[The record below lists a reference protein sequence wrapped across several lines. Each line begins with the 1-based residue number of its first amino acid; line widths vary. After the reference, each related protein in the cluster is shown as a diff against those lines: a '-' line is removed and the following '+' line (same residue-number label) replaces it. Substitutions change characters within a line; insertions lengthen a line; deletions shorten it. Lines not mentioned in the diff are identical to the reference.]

1 MFVYH
6 TKRRDQYYDKV
17 ISIYQETGYGRKR
30 IAKMLP
36 VGEKTIARWIA
47 NFVAE
52 NGTVTPQTVMQ
63 TNQEPNNEE
72 LQALKKK
79 VAELEKQLKYQ
90 EMRADAYD
98 TMIDIA
104 EKKFNIPIRKK
115 AGARQRG
122 VRPSVHHRHPLVGS
136 WNRRREALV
145 YVP

>member
-30 IAKMLP
+30 IAKMVP

-52 NGTVTPQTVMQ
+52 NGTVTPQTVMPS
-63 TNQEPNNEE
+63 NQENHNEE
-72 LQALKKK
+72 LEAIQKEVADLK
-79 VAELEKQLKYQ
+79 KQLKYQ

-115 AGARQRG
+115 AGAKQ
-122 VRPSVHHRHPLVGS
+122 
-136 WNRRREALV
+136 
-145 YVP
+145 

>member
-17 ISIYQETGYGRKR
+17 ISIYQETGYGRRR
-30 IAKMLP
+30 IAKMVP

-52 NGTVTPQTVMQ
+52 NGTVTPQTVMPS
-63 TNQEPNNEE
+63 NQENHNEE
-72 LQALKKK
+72 LEALQKE
-79 VAELEKQLKYQ
+79 VADLKKQLKYQ

-115 AGARQRG
+115 AGAKQ
-122 VRPSVHHRHPLVGS
+122 
-136 WNRRREALV
+136 
-145 YVP
+145 

>member
-1 MFVYH
+1 MFTYQ
-6 TKRRDQYYDKV
+6 TEKKLKYYNQV
-17 ISIYQETGYGRKR
+17 IEIYKQTGYSAYR
-30 IAKMLP
+30 IAKLNLVP
-36 VGEKTIARWIA
+36 LDKHTIAAWIA

-52 NGTVTPQTVMQ
+52 NGTLTPHTVMQ
-63 TNQEPNNEE
+63 SNQEPNNEE

-115 AGARQRG
+115 AGAKQ
-122 VRPSVHHRHPLVGS
+122 
-136 WNRRREALV
+136 
-145 YVP
+145 

>member
-30 IAKMLP
+30 IAKMVP

-47 NFVAE
+47 NFVTE
-52 NGTVTPQTVMQ
+52 NGTVTPQTVMPS
-63 TNQEPNNEE
+63 NQENHNEE
-72 LQALKKK
+72 LEALQKE
-79 VAELEKQLKYQ
+79 VADLKKQLKYQ

-104 EKKFNIPIRKK
+104 EKKLNIPIRKK
-115 AGARQRG
+115 AGAKQ
-122 VRPSVHHRHPLVGS
+122 
-136 WNRRREALV
+136 
-145 YVP
+145 

>member
-1 MFVYH
+1 
-6 TKRRDQYYDKV
+6 
-17 ISIYQETGYGRKR
+17 
-30 IAKMLP
+30 
-36 VGEKTIARWIA
+36 
-47 NFVAE
+47 
-52 NGTVTPQTVMQ
+52 MQ

-115 AGARQRG
+115 AGAKQ
-122 VRPSVHHRHPLVGS
+122 
-136 WNRRREALV
+136 
-145 YVP
+145 

>member
-30 IAKMLP
+30 IAKMVP

-52 NGTVTPQTVMQ
+52 NSTVTPQTVMPS
-63 TNQEPNNEE
+63 NQENHNEE
-72 LQALKKK
+72 LEALQKE
-79 VAELEKQLKYQ
+79 VADLKKQLKYQ

-115 AGARQRG
+115 AGAKQ
-122 VRPSVHHRHPLVGS
+122 
-136 WNRRREALV
+136 
-145 YVP
+145 

>member
-30 IAKMLP
+30 IAKMVP

-52 NGTVTPQTVMQ
+52 NGTVTPQTVMPS
-63 TNQEPNNEE
+63 NQENHNEE
-72 LQALKKK
+72 LEALQKE
-79 VAELEKQLKYQ
+79 VADLKKQLKYQ

-104 EKKFNIPIRKK
+104 EKKFNSPIRKK
-115 AGARQRG
+115 AGAKQ
-122 VRPSVHHRHPLVGS
+122 
-136 WNRRREALV
+136 
-145 YVP
+145 

>member
-6 TKRRDQYYDKV
+6 AKRRDQYYDKV
-17 ISIYQETGYGRKR
+17 ISIYQETGYGRRR
-30 IAKMLP
+30 IAKMVP

-52 NGTVTPQTVMQ
+52 NGTVTPQTVMPS
-63 TNQEPNNEE
+63 NQENHNEGLE
-72 LQALKKK
+72 ALQKEVADLK
-79 VAELEKQLKYQ
+79 KQLKYQ

-115 AGARQRG
+115 AGAKQ
-122 VRPSVHHRHPLVGS
+122 
-136 WNRRREALV
+136 
-145 YVP
+145 

>member
-6 TKRRDQYYDKV
+6 TKSRDQYYDKV

-115 AGARQRG
+115 AGAKQ
-122 VRPSVHHRHPLVGS
+122 
-136 WNRRREALV
+136 
-145 YVP
+145 